1 MLGTFSEVALL
12 KYAEKAAAAFRERK
26 VASRQGTEQHDNHG
40 IGEHDHTFIDTEE
53 SQDADDYSEA
63 WDFTTCIRPNG
74 TLYGIANG
82 KKCRKGSETKTQP
95 KQRSAKEA
103 KREGIRKRGEKAV
116 TKAKAEKALSDL
128 AKQGATAK
136 KATDRREK
144 EGKGNREEQV
154 RRLAGKV
161 FVEMDRLRQRAKKM
175 KDGPQKERVVA
186 KVERLK
192 DLRGRLSKEQQRL
205 REGGSKA
212 RSEGFGKLPDWATTG
227 RSLA

>member
-1 MLGTFSEVALL
+1 MFGTFSEKALL
-12 KYAEKAAAAFRERK
+12 AYAEKASEAFREKK
-26 VASRQGTEQHDNHG
+26 VKAHQGTEKHDNYG
-40 IGEHDHTFIDTEE
+40 ISEHDHTFIDNDE

-82 KKCRKGSETKTQP
+82 KKCRKGSETKAQP

-103 KREGIRKRGEKAV
+103 KREGIRKRGERAV
-116 TKAKAEKALSDL
+116 TKAKAEKVLGDL

-161 FVEMDRLRQRAKKM
+161 FVEMDRLRQRAKRM
-175 KDGPQKERVVA
+175 TDGPHKRRVLERI
-186 KVERLK
+186 ERLK
-192 DLRGRLSKEQQRL
+192 DLRGRLDKEQQRL
-205 REGGSKA
+205 RQQAPKA
-212 RSEGFGKLPDWATTG
+212 KSEGFGKLPDWATTG

>member
-1 MLGTFSEVALL
+1 MFGTFSESSLL
-12 KYAEKAAAAFRERK
+12 AYAEQ
-26 VASRQGTEQHDNHG
+26 VAEAYKEKRIGARQGTEHADNAG
-40 IGEHDHTFIDTEE
+40 IGEHDHSFIDNDE
-53 SQDADDYSEA
+53 SQDAEDYSEVY
-63 WDFTTCIRPNG
+63 DFARCVRG
-74 TLYGIANG
+74 DGSVYGIANG
-82 KKCRKGSETKTQP
+82 KRCRKGTETKAAP
-95 KQRSAKEA
+95 KERTAGEK

-116 TKAKAEKALSDL
+116 TKAKAEKVLGDL
-128 AKQGATAK
+128 AKQGVTAK

-175 KDGPQKERVVA
+175 KDGPQKERVLA

-205 REGGSKA
+205 REQAPKA
-212 RSEGFGKLPDWATTG
+212 KSEGWGRLPSWATEG